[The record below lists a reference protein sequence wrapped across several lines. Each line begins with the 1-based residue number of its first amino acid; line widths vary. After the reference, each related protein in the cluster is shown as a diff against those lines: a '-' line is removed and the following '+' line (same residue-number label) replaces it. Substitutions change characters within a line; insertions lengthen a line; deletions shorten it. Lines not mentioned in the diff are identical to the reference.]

1 MPLQTKRDNELTRQ
15 VDEVFDIPDLNDK
28 NKDRFLGNQQNEEE
42 EK

>member
-1 MPLQTKRDNELTRQ
+1 MPLQTKRNDELARQ
-15 VDEVFDIPDLNDK
+15 VDKVFDIPDLNDK